1 MIQNSFVK
9 QHMDIK
15 CGFLFYKTNLQIS
28 DNCTENYLRL
38 GDVEYFVSYLN
49 SDFKSNKGGNSF
61 VYALYVAQTYNE
73 DAIPAKVIKIS
84 KYPEPYKNEKVKP
97 KEKNKRFRQEIAAL
111 YDCKDK
117 NVGNII
123 DIDFDGNLICRKSTT
138 ESHTVSFPFYVMEYA
153 EFDLKSFLEEENES
167 YDEASR
173 VELCLQ
179 IAQGI
184 KELNDLGYYH
194 RDIKPDN
201 IFMIDGVWKVGDL
214 GLIQMRNNPGFD
226 RIGELI
232 GPRGW
237 LSPEAMNKYLSERVE
252 GRKFDCDIDHQSDLF
267 QLAKVFWY
275 ILQGNAPIGC
285 VKESD
290 FMLHNSLLYSLIKQ
304 MLNHSK
310 KRRPKSVDVVITD
323 LKKIV
328 NRYYI

>member
-1 MIQNSFVK
+1 MDVK
-9 QHMDIK
+9 CD
-15 CGFLFYKTNLQIS
+15 FLFNKPNLQIS
-28 DNCTENYLRL
+28 ENRTENYLRL
-38 GDVEYFVSYLN
+38 DDVEYYVSYLN

-61 VYALYVAQTYNE
+61 VYALYVAQTYDE
-73 DAIPAKVIKIS
+73 DAIPEKVIKIS
-84 KYPEPYKNEKVKP
+84 KFPEVYK
-97 KEKNKRFRQEIAAL
+97 KEKIKTKERNKRFRQEVSAL
-111 YDCKDK
+111 YDCKSRK
-117 NVGNII
+117 VGNVI
-123 DIDFDGNLICRKSTT
+123 DVDFDGNLICRTHDGGDY
-138 ESHTVSFPFYVMEYA
+138 EVSFPFYVMEYA
-153 EFDLKSFLEEENES
+153 EYDLKSYLEEENEE

-201 IFMIDGVWKVGDL
+201 IFMINGTWKVGDL
-214 GLIQMRNNPGFD
+214 GLIQMRNKPSLD
-226 RIGELI
+226 DKGELV

-237 LSPEAMNKYLSERVE
+237 LSPEAMNKYLSEKVE
-252 GRKFDCDIDHQSDLF
+252 GKKFDCNIDHQSDLF

-290 FMLHNSLLYSLIKQ
+290 FLLRNSSLYSLIKQ

-310 KRRPKSVDVVITD
+310 KRRPASVDIVID
-323 LKKIV
+323 NLQKKV
-328 NRYYI
+328 NKYYK

>member
-1 MIQNSFVK
+1 
-9 QHMDIK
+9 MDIK
-15 CGFLFYKTNLQIS
+15 CDFLFHKPFLKIS
-28 DNCTENYLRL
+28 EIRTENYLRL
-38 GDVEYFVSYLN
+38 DDVEYFVSFLN

-61 VYALYVAQTYNE
+61 VFALYVAQTYNE
-73 DAIPAKVIKIS
+73 DAMPERVIKIS
-84 KYPEPYKNEKVKP
+84 KYPEPYNYNKIRQKNI
-97 KEKNKRFRQEIAAL
+97 NKRFRQEIEAL
-111 YDCKDK
+111 YDCKQRD
-117 NVGNII
+117 VGNVI
-123 DIDFDGNLICRKSTT
+123 DIAFDGNLICRTSEDGEFK
-138 ESHTVSFPFYVMEYA
+138 VSFPFYVMEYA
-153 EFDLKSFLEEENES
+153 EYDLKSYLEEESEE

-201 IFMIDGVWKVGDL
+201 IFMINGTWKVGDL
-214 GLIQMRNNPGFD
+214 GLIQMRNKPSLDNK
-226 RIGELI
+226 GELV

-237 LSPEAMNKYLSERVE
+237 LSPEAMNKYLSENVE
-252 GRKFDCDIDHQSDLF
+252 GKNFDCNIDHQSDLF

-290 FMLHNSLLYSLIKQ
+290 FLLRNSSLYSLIKQ

-310 KRRPKSVDVVITD
+310 RRRPASVDIVID
-323 LKKIV
+323 NLQKIV
-328 NRYYI
+328 NKYYK

>member
-1 MIQNSFVK
+1 
-9 QHMDIK
+9 MDIK
-15 CGFLFYKTNLQIS
+15 CDFLFHKPFLKIS
-28 DNCTENYLRL
+28 EIRTENYLRL
-38 GDVEYFVSYLN
+38 DDVEYFVSFLN

-61 VYALYVAQTYNE
+61 VFALYVAQTYNE
-73 DAIPAKVIKIS
+73 DAMPERVIKIS
-84 KYPEPYKNEKVKP
+84 KYPEPYNYIRNKIRQKNI
-97 KEKNKRFRQEIAAL
+97 NKRFRQEIEAL
-111 YDCKDK
+111 YDCKQRD
-117 NVGNII
+117 VGNVI
-123 DIDFDGNLICRKSTT
+123 DIAFDGNLICRTS
-138 ESHTVSFPFYVMEYA
+138 EDGEFEVSFPFYVMEYA
-153 EFDLKSFLEEENES
+153 EYDLKSYLEEENEE

-201 IFMIDGVWKVGDL
+201 IFMINGTWKVGDL
-214 GLIQMRNNPGFD
+214 GLIQMRNKPSLDNK
-226 RIGELI
+226 GELV

-237 LSPEAMNKYLSERVE
+237 LSPEAMNKYLSENVE
-252 GRKFDCDIDHQSDLF
+252 GKNFDCNIDHQSDLF

-290 FMLHNSLLYSLIKQ
+290 FLLRNSSLYSLIKQ

-310 KRRPKSVDVVITD
+310 KRRPASVDIVID
-323 LKKIV
+323 NLQKIV
-328 NRYYI
+328 NKYYK

>member
-1 MIQNSFVK
+1 
-9 QHMDIK
+9 MDIK
-15 CGFLFYKTNLQIS
+15 CDFLFHKPFLKIS
-28 DNCTENYLRL
+28 EIRTENYLRL
-38 GDVEYFVSYLN
+38 DDVEYFVSFLN

-61 VYALYVAQTYNE
+61 VFALYVAQTYNE
-73 DAIPAKVIKIS
+73 DAMPERVIKIS
-84 KYPEPYKNEKVKP
+84 KYPEPYNYIRNKIRQKNI
-97 KEKNKRFRQEIAAL
+97 NKRFRQEIEAL
-111 YDCKDK
+111 YDCKQRD
-117 NVGNII
+117 VGNVI
-123 DIDFDGNLICRKSTT
+123 DIAFDGNLICRTS
-138 ESHTVSFPFYVMEYA
+138 EDGEFEVSFPFYVMEYA
-153 EFDLKSFLEEENES
+153 EYDLKSYLEEENEE

-201 IFMIDGVWKVGDL
+201 IFMINGTWKVGDL
-214 GLIQMRNNPGFD
+214 GLIQMRNKPSLDNK
-226 RIGELI
+226 GELV

-237 LSPEAMNKYLSERVE
+237 LSPEAMNKYLSENVE
-252 GRKFDCDIDHQSDLF
+252 GKNFDCNIDHQSDLF

-290 FMLHNSLLYSLIKQ
+290 FLLRNSSLYSLIKQ

-310 KRRPKSVDVVITD
+310 KRRPTSVDIVID
-323 LKKIV
+323 NLQKIV
-328 NRYYI
+328 NKYYK

>member
-1 MIQNSFVK
+1 M
-9 QHMDIK
+9 
-15 CGFLFYKTNLQIS
+15 
-28 DNCTENYLRL
+28 
-38 GDVEYFVSYLN
+38 EYFVSYLS
-49 SDFKSNKGGNSF
+49 SDYKSNKGGNSF
-61 VYALYVAQTYNE
+61 VYALYEAQTYDE

-84 KYPEPYKNEKVKP
+84 KFHESYKNGKIRTKD
-97 KEKNKRFRQEIAAL
+97 KNKRFRQEVAAL
-111 YDCKDK
+111 YDCKRK
-117 NVGNII
+117 HVGNVI
-123 DIDFDGNLICRKSTT
+123 DIESDGNLICCTRKDGDY
-138 ESHTVSFPFYVMEYA
+138 EVSFPFYVMEYA
-153 EFDLKSFLEEENES
+153 EFDLKGFLEEENEA

-201 IFMIDGVWKVGDL
+201 IFMINGTWKVGDL
-214 GLIQMRNNPGFD
+214 GLIQMRNKPSLD
-226 RIGELI
+226 REGELV

-237 LSPEAMNKYLSERVE
+237 LSPEAMNKYLSENVE
-252 GRKFDCDIDHQSDLF
+252 GRNFDCNIDHQSDLF

-290 FMLHNSLLYSLIKQ
+290 FLLHNSSLYSLIKQ

-310 KRRPKSVDVVITD
+310 KRKTSIS
-323 LKKIV
+323 
-328 NRYYI
+328 

>member
-1 MIQNSFVK
+1 
-9 QHMDIK
+9 MDIK
-15 CGFLFYKTNLQIS
+15 CDFLFNKQNLQIS
-28 DNCTENYLRL
+28 EDRTKNYLRL
-38 GDVEYFVSYLN
+38 EDVEYFVSYLN

-61 VYALYVAQTYNE
+61 VFALYVAQTYDENALPE
-73 DAIPAKVIKIS
+73 KVIKIS
-84 KYPEPYKNEKVKP
+84 RFSELFKNNKIRK
-97 KEKNKRFRQEIAAL
+97 KEKNKRFRQEIIAL
-111 YDCKDK
+111 YDCKSR
-117 NVGNII
+117 NVGNVI
-123 DIDFDGNLICRKSTT
+123 DIDFDGNLICRTHDNGDY
-138 ESHTVSFPFYVMEYA
+138 EISFPFYVMEYA
-153 EFDLKSFLEEENES
+153 EFDLKSFLEEENEL

-201 IFMIDGVWKVGDL
+201 IFMINGIWKVGDL
-214 GLIQMRNNPGFD
+214 GLIQMRNKPTLD
-226 RIGELI
+226 RDGELL

-237 LSPEAMNKYLSERVE
+237 LSPEAMNKYLSETVE
-252 GRKFDCDIDHQSDLF
+252 GKNFDCNIDHQSDLF

-290 FMLHNSLLYSLIKQ
+290 FLLQNSSLYSLIRQ

-310 KRRPKSVDVVITD
+310 KKRPATINIVIDD
-323 LKKIV
+323 LKNIV
-328 NRYYI
+328 NKYYK